1 MRYRYMSRARRA
13 AWRAEET
20 KWMERLVA
28 NAPMY
33 LEPWQ
38 RKPVDPSIE
47 HIVTI
52 EKRGESPSNQYKVTC
67 TCGLDRGWL
76 CWLAASQDAEYHR
89 DHVRDTKIAQGL
101 DTLPIPLVERELRDE
116 GPVYRWACNC
126 CSTRRGP
133 WITSEVVAALGSTL
147 HTQDCDARREQRDVV
162 PPRTRQRRA

>member
-38 RKPVDPSIE
+38 REPIDPAVE
-47 HIVTI
+47 HAVTI
-52 EKRGESPSNQYKVTC
+52 EKRADSSGERFKVTC
-67 TCGLDRGWL
+67 TCGVDRGWQY
-76 CWLAASQDAEYHR
+76 WLAASQDADYHR

-101 DTLPIPLVERELRDE
+101 DTLPISLVERELRDE
-116 GPVYRWACNC
+116 GPMYRWVCQ
-126 CSTRRGP
+126 CSTRRGQ
-133 WITSEVVAALGSTL
+133 WLTSEAVAAIGSML
-147 HTQDCDARREQRDVV
+147 HTQECDD
-162 PPRTRQRRA
+162 RRASQDVAARKRGRRA